1 MMMKK
6 LLVLTLVLGW
16 ASGASAALTL
26 VGAPTEPIDIGESI
40 TVLVNNSEDGAY
52 SGWLEIADQAVAD
65 YDGDPVFTAEG
76 DPGGAS
82 EMTAAEAYPGWYEF
96 TVASFPPNPAIAAG
110 DHIEVNVMGISEGTT
125 ALSLYAAD
133 GVTLLDTA
141 QITVI
146 PEPMTIALLG
156 LGGLFLCR
164 RRR

>member
-1 MMMKK
+1 MKK
-6 LLVLTLVLGW
+6 LLVLTLVLGL

-26 VGAPTEPIDIGESI
+26 VGAPAEPIDIGESI
-40 TVLVNNSEDGAY
+40 SILVNNSEDGAY
-52 SGWLEIADQAVAD
+52 SGWLEIAGQAVAD
-65 YDGDPVFTAEG
+65 YDGDPVFTAAG

-82 EMTAAEAYPGWYEF
+82 EMKPADGYPGWYEF
-96 TVASFPPNPAIAAG
+96 TVASFPPNPTIAAG
-110 DHIEVNVMGISEGTT
+110 DHIEVNVMGVSEGTA
-125 ALSLYAAD
+125 ALNLYATD

-156 LGGLFLCR
+156 LGALFLR